1 MKFTGIQM
9 LRFAA
14 AMLVAVMHIT
24 QAVSMHLSGQGPGQ
38 YWAQGSVGVDIF
50 FVISGFVMGITTPP
64 SGPSWRERAQ
74 QTWQFLQRRL
84 IRVLPLYWFYT
95 VLKVALLTAVP
106 ALALRTSLDGAHLAA
121 SLLFVPWPSPW
132 GRMEPVLPVGWT
144 LNFEMLFYALFAL
157 AVLLRLPRLA
167 SCLGLL
173 GLLVLAAHA
182 YEGSPLLSFWGSS
195 IVLEFVLG
203 VALARLHQRRL
214 PVTPEAGLL
223 ALCLGLLWI
232 FALPWT
238 AQDDRL
244 LSWGLG
250 AALVVAGVL
259 WLEPWA
265 ARVPGAA
272 SLAFLGDASYSLYLS
287 HTFVV
292 PAGARAAAELGWTQP
307 LAVGLLLAA
316 AVVLAG
322 CLSYVMLER
331 PMTHSLAR
339 RLMRRP
345 PSTDATS
352 KTSDTAATRPFPHA
366 P

>member
-24 QAVSMHLSGQGPGQ
+24 QAISVHLTGQGAGH
-38 YWAQGSVGVDIF
+38 YWAPGSVGVDLF
-50 FVISGFVMGITTPP
+50 FVISGFVMGLTTPP
-64 SGPSWRERAQ
+64 SGPSWRERVQ
-74 QTWQFLQRRL
+74 QAWQFLQRRL

-95 VLKVALLTAVP
+95 GLKVALLVAAP
-106 ALALRTSLDGAHLAA
+106 ALASRASLDGAHLAA

-132 GRMEPVLPVGWT
+132 GAMEPVLPVGWT

-157 AVLLRLPRLA
+157 AVLLRLPRA
-167 SCLGLL
+167 ATCLGLL
-173 GLLVLAAHA
+173 GLLVLAAHVH
-182 YEGSPLLSFWGSS
+182 EGSPLLSFWGSS
-195 IVLEFVLG
+195 IALEFVLG

-214 PVTPEAGLL
+214 ALTPEAGLL

-250 AALVVAGVL
+250 AAAVVAGVL

-265 ARVPGAA
+265 ARLPGAA
-272 SLAFLGDASYSLYLS
+272 FLAFLGDASYSLYLS

-307 LAVGLLLAA
+307 GVVGVLLAL
-316 AVVLAG
+316 AVVLGG

-339 RLMRRP
+339 RLMRHRRAM
-345 PSTDATS
+345 DAPLKS
-352 KTSDTAATRPFPHA
+352 SDTAAARPFPHA